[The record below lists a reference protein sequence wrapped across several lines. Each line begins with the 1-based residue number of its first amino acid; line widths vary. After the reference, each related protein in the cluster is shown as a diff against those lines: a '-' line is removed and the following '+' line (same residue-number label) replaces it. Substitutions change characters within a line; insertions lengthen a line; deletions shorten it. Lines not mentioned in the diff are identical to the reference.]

1 MKLIFKCLAM
11 ILILQ
16 ANIIVLTAEAEP
28 NNKKNLIKR
37 VSAQQ
42 DQTRGSG
49 NNQEPSNNSP
59 TNSSTNKSTP
69 TPSTTNTNQAPSSSS
84 SNTSTPAQVTTST
97 NQAPT
102 SNTNTQQV
110 AATNKSSDNVSK
122 ISSNLANAK
131 NLKAEQ
137 KEVPK
142 LNSKPLGSSTNI
154 KPSITDIKDQANC
167 YLNLNNYIFD
177 LTPLSK
183 MYDNNYSIKS
193 SNDKTLYFDFC
204 RDVIKCPKSN
214 SLVAGEDCSK
224 LAGSS
229 SLDKTWTFERIN
241 FSNSY

>member
-1 MKLIFKCLAM
+1 MKLIFKCLAL

-16 ANIIVLTAEAEP
+16 ANIFVLTAESERT
-28 NNKKNLIKR
+28 NKKNLIKS

-49 NNQEPSNNSP
+49 NDQEPSSNSP
-59 TNSSTNKSTP
+59 KNSTTNKSTS

-84 SNTSTPAQVTTST
+84 SNTPTTAQVATST

-102 SNTNTQQV
+102 STANTQQ
-110 AATNKSSDNVSK
+110 ATATNKNSDNVSK

-142 LNSKPLGSSTNI
+142 LNSKPLGSSSNI
-154 KPSITDIKDQANC
+154 QPSISEIKYQANC

-177 LTPLSK
+177 LTPLSQL
-183 MYDNNYSIKS
+183 YDNNYTIKT
-193 SNDKTLYFDFC
+193 SNDKTLNFDFC

-229 SLDKTWTFERIN
+229 SVDKTWTFESIN
-241 FSNSY
+241 FSN